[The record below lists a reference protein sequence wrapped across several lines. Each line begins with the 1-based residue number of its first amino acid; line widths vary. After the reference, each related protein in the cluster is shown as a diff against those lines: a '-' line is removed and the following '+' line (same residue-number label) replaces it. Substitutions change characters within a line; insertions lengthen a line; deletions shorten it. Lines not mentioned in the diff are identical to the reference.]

1 MIAHNK
7 YDTLG
12 DIAFHAATLTPA
24 FITHG
29 MFAGSKISFIY
40 MLLFT
45 SFIFSP
51 KLQTTSPPKA
61 SAKVLKQQHL
71 LKPGQVHVQNLTQ
84 QRSVGLGDPKYSK
97 LRESPSVP
105 ISWEAVA

>member
-29 MFAGSKISFIY
+29 VFAGSKISFIY

-45 SFIFSP
+45 SSIFSP
-51 KLQTTSPPKA
+51 KLQTTSPEA
-61 SAKVLKQQHL
+61 SAKVLKQ
-71 LKPGQVHVQNLTQ
+71 
-84 QRSVGLGDPKYSK
+84 
-97 LRESPSVP
+97 
-105 ISWEAVA
+105 